1 MLSCVACKNMEES
14 ALPQAVEIQKWRVV
28 RITRERQGQFTFLG
42 TGLIIVRDKRPF
54 VVTNDHVAR
63 KARAPNEATSICIA
77 FNTNAYPARVI
88 GSDSAHDLALLE
100 LSPDFEID
108 GETGETVGE
117 VGLGTVVFTLSFDD
131 SHSAASDLISSKG
144 RVVLAAPFVAGK
156 NMFIRS
162 GVYPGEPEKGL
173 VISGV
178 NCTSGSSGSPVFDK
192 HGNILGYLKGRT
204 DDGQC
209 IAISLERALQLISQ
223 AKTKK

>member
-108 GETGETVGE
+108 G
-117 VGLGTVVFTLSFDD
+117 
-131 SHSAASDLISSKG
+131 
-144 RVVLAAPFVAGK
+144 
-156 NMFIRS
+156 
-162 GVYPGEPEKGL
+162 
-173 VISGV
+173 
-178 NCTSGSSGSPVFDK
+178 
-192 HGNILGYLKGRT
+192 
-204 DDGQC
+204 
-209 IAISLERALQLISQ
+209 
-223 AKTKK
+223 